1 MTVHGYEILSPRW
14 LQHCFFPLG
23 ACDCDTGYTGDD
35 CSVAETDPP
44 ELDSIEGG
52 ALIDISVGVVR
63 QLVVYGADF
72 VDSDKLTCHYFL
84 SNVWGCFLC
93 HELWDKIIQVPLN
106 IENVKIQ
113 DLLCSIRIKRP
124 WLNIIHESSIKR
136 NKAAGLGLISFL
148 FLIWSFLSMWTKGK
162 KDVLILDLM

>member
-1 MTVHGYEILSPRW
+1 MTDLFSRGEACTKLNDTAYMTVHRYEILSPQGYNTVF
-14 LQHCFFPLG
+14 LPLG
-23 ACDCDTGYTGDD
+23 ACDCDAGYTGDD

-93 HELWDKIIQVPLN
+93 HEL
-106 IENVKIQ
+106 
-113 DLLCSIRIKRP
+113 
-124 WLNIIHESSIKR
+124 
-136 NKAAGLGLISFL
+136 
-148 FLIWSFLSMWTKGK
+148 
-162 KDVLILDLM
+162 

>member
-1 MTVHGYEILSPRW
+1 MCQSKWYLLHVYIHLKSCYQYNSVVFL
-14 LQHCFFPLG
+14 LG

-84 SNVWGCFLC
+84 SNVCGCSLC
-93 HELWDKIIQVPLN
+93 HELC
-106 IENVKIQ
+106 E
-113 DLLCSIRIKRP
+113 IKSYKYP
-124 WLNIIHESSIKR
+124 
-136 NKAAGLGLISFL
+136 
-148 FLIWSFLSMWTKGK
+148 
-162 KDVLILDLM
+162 

>member
-1 MTVHGYEILSPRW
+1 MTDLFSRGEACTKLNDTAYMTVHRYEILSPQDYNTVF
-14 LQHCFFPLG
+14 LPLG
-23 ACDCDTGYTGDD
+23 ACDCDAGYTGDD

-113 DLLCSIRIKRP
+113 DFTVQYQEALVKYYSWK
-124 WLNIIHESSIKR
+124 
-136 NKAAGLGLISFL
+136 
-148 FLIWSFLSMWTKGK
+148 
-162 KDVLILDLM
+162 

>member
-1 MTVHGYEILSPRW
+1 MKSCHHSDYNTV
-14 LQHCFFPLG
+14 FFPLG

-84 SNVWGCFLC
+84 SNVWSCFLC
-93 HELWDKIIQVPLN
+93 HEL
-106 IENVKIQ
+106 
-113 DLLCSIRIKRP
+113 
-124 WLNIIHESSIKR
+124 
-136 NKAAGLGLISFL
+136 
-148 FLIWSFLSMWTKGK
+148 
-162 KDVLILDLM
+162 

>member
-1 MTVHGYEILSPRW
+1 MFPRGEACTKLKDTAYMTVHRYEILSPQDYNTVF
-14 LQHCFFPLG
+14 LPLG
-23 ACDCDTGYTGDD
+23 ACDCDAGYTGDD

-93 HELWDKIIQVPLN
+93 HDKILQVPLN

-113 DLLCSIRIKRP
+113 DFTVQYQEALVKYYS
-124 WLNIIHESSIKR
+124 
-136 NKAAGLGLISFL
+136 
-148 FLIWSFLSMWTKGK
+148 
-162 KDVLILDLM
+162 